1 VPEIARQVQ
10 ENSHVTSEHE
20 QGPEQDAQALPA
32 RLSVLWRLFGG
43 SDESM
48 LLLMPPQR
56 LLLLVVVML
65 REDDRVE
72 KELQAGSGVAQ
83 PSVAAAAQ

>member
-1 VPEIARQVQ
+1 M
-10 ENSHVTSEHE
+10 TSEHE

-32 RLSVLWRLFGG
+32 RLRVLWRLFGG

-56 LLLLVVVML
+56 LLLLLVML